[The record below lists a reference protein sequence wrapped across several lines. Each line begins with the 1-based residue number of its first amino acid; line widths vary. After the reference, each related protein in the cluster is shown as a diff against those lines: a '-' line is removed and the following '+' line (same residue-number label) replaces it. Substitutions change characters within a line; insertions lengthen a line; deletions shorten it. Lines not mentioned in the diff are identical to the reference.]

1 MRFLVTCQAARP
13 LEQSMPGDRVLFR
26 PELDT
31 ADDTTVAASL
41 REVRPHVV
49 ISATTPSPAALL
61 AWRDAM
67 GDEPVAVVRT
77 GPSQQPE
84 ERRLPSME
92 AEPQHSR
99 LPFDVPLFSV
109 PGPSNG
115 AGAPADR
122 DEAALFRALAIAE
135 RFVQEHRAKLDRSTA
150 AVGDRSDG
158 EPESVLVVGAG
169 VVNLVTAHT
178 LLANGYRVT
187 LVDAGPDPRENRPW
201 EQYGCSRGG
210 GNARMFTLSEMD
222 DYHARHA
229 DDADSNLV
237 FDRPPAQLGWDVR
250 RDAAAVAGDR
260 AWVQDFKSPP
270 RWLTRAYN
278 HDIFG
283 LNRRSGDLWK
293 EWMKEQPHVFDG
305 LHVRHDI
312 LRLYQDEADLAASQ
326 RRQDAI
332 GATLAQ
338 FSPDVVRERF
348 PALAQARHDAFAG
361 AIMVRGFTLDV
372 HRFMTGLLD
381 LLEAGGAELR
391 FHQRAERILRD
402 DAHVTG
408 VLTGSGV
415 FHRDH
420 YVFSPGVD
428 GGSLLAD
435 AGLAGQVHG
444 VLGCWTTIPNTQ
456 QPLENSLKVARRG
469 HIAADANVTVGEDES
484 GRPALMVGSGYG
496 WTGADPRN
504 IDERKLESIHAA
516 VADTVELLFPDTF
529 RSIGGR
535 DGLRPTEKYCVRPW
549 TASNLGIF
557 QATRAVS
564 GAFVVTGGH
573 NTGGFAQAPVIA
585 EAVLHALRGRHHPMH
600 TLYHPSR
607 MQRVLGAVADSLP
620 A

>member
-1 MRFLVTCQAARP
+1 
-13 LEQSMPGDRVLFR
+13 MPGDRVLFQ

-41 REVRPHVV
+41 CEVRPHVI
-49 ISATTPSPAALL
+49 ISATTPSSAVLR

-67 GDEPVAVVRT
+67 GAEPIAVVRI
-77 GPSQQPE
+77 GPSRQPE
-84 ERRLPSME
+84 KRGLPSME
-92 AEPQHSR
+92 AEPQHAR

-109 PGPSNG
+109 SGPSSG
-115 AGAPADR
+115 AGAPADPE
-122 DEAALFRALAIAE
+122 EAVLFRALAIAE
-135 RFVQEHRAKLDRSTA
+135 RFVQEHRAKRDRATA
-150 AVGDRSDG
+150 VAPRSDG
-158 EPESVLVVGAG
+158 ERESVLVVGAG

-178 LLANGYRVT
+178 LLTNGYRVT
-187 LVDAGPDPRENRPW
+187 LMDAGPDPRENRPW
-201 EQYGCSRGG
+201 NHYGCSRGG
-210 GNARMFTLSEMD
+210 GNARMFTLTEMD
-222 DYHARHA
+222 DYHPRHT

-237 FDRPPAQLGWDVR
+237 FDRSPEQLGWDIR
-250 RDAAAVAGDR
+250 RDPAAVAGDQ

-270 RWLTRAYN
+270 RWLTHAYN

-293 EWMKEQPHVFDG
+293 EWMKEQPHIFDG

-312 LRLYQDEADLAASQ
+312 LRLYQDEADLAAS
-326 RRQDAI
+326 RHRQDAI
-332 GATLAQ
+332 GATLAL
-338 FSPDVVRERF
+338 FGPDAVRERF
-348 PALAQARHDAFAG
+348 PALARARHDAFAG

-372 HRFMTGLLD
+372 HRFMTELVD

-391 FHQRAERILRD
+391 FGQRAERILRD
-402 DAHVTG
+402 SADVTG
-408 VLTGSGV
+408 VLTESGV

-428 GGSLLAD
+428 GGTLLGD
-435 AGLAGQVHG
+435 TGLAGQVHG
-444 VLGCWTTIPNTQ
+444 VLGCWTTIPNTT
-456 QPLENSLKVARRG
+456 QPLQNSLKVARRG

-484 GRPALMVGSGYG
+484 GRPALMIGSGYG

-516 VADTVELLFPDTF
+516 VADTVELLFPDIYQ
-529 RSIGGR
+529 SIGGR
-535 DGLRPTEKYCVRPW
+535 EGLRRTEKYCVRPW

-557 QATRAVS
+557 QTARAVS

-573 NTGGFAQAPVIA
+573 NTGGFAQSPVIA

-607 MQRVLGAVADSLP
+607 MRRALGAVPDSLP

>member
-1 MRFLVTCQAARP
+1 MRFLVTCQAVRP
-13 LEQSMPGDRVLFR
+13 LDQNTLGDLVRFQ

-31 ADDTTVAASL
+31 ADDITVAASL

-49 ISATTPSPAALL
+49 ISATAPSSAVLR

-67 GDEPVAVVRT
+67 GAEPIAVVRI
-77 GPSQQPE
+77 GPSRQLE
-84 ERRLPSME
+84 ERRLPSTQ

-109 PGPSNG
+109 SGPLSG

-122 DEAALFRALAIAE
+122 EEAVLFRALAIAE
-135 RFVQEHRAKLDRSTA
+135 RFVQEHRAKLDRRTA
-150 AVGDRSDG
+150 AGPRSDG
-158 EPESVLVVGAG
+158 KRESVLVVGAG

-187 LVDAGPDPRENRPW
+187 LVDTGPDPREDHPW
-201 EQYGCSRGG
+201 HHFGCSRGG

-229 DDADSNLV
+229 DDPDSNLV
-237 FDRPPAQLGWDVR
+237 FDRPPEQLGWDIR
-250 RDAAAVAGDR
+250 RDPAAVAGDQ

-270 RWLTRAYN
+270 RWLTHAYN

-312 LRLYQDEADLAASQ
+312 LRLYQDEADLVAS
-326 RRQDAI
+326 RSRQDAI
-332 GATLAQ
+332 GATLAL
-338 FSPDVVRERF
+338 FSPDMVRERF
-348 PALAQARHDAFAG
+348 PALARAGREAFAG

-372 HRFMTGLLD
+372 HRFMTGLVD
-381 LLEAGGAELR
+381 LLEAGGAELC
-391 FHQRAERILRD
+391 FNLRAERILRD
-402 DAHVTG
+402 GAHVTG
-408 VLTGSGV
+408 VLTASGV

-428 GGSLLAD
+428 GGSLLSD
-435 AGLAGQVHG
+435 SGLAGHVHG
-444 VLGCWTTIPNTQ
+444 VLGCWTTIPNTT

-469 HIAADANVTVGEDES
+469 HIAADANVTVGEDER
-484 GRPALMVGSGYG
+484 GRPALMIGSGYG

-516 VADTVELLFPDTF
+516 VADTVELLFPETYE
-529 RSIGGR
+529 SIGGR
-535 DGLRPTEKYCVRPW
+535 DGLRRTEKYCVRPW

-557 QATRAVS
+557 QATRAAS

-585 EAVLHALRGRHHPMH
+585 EAVLHALLGRHHPMH

-607 MQRVLGAVADSLP
+607 MQRALAAVADSLP